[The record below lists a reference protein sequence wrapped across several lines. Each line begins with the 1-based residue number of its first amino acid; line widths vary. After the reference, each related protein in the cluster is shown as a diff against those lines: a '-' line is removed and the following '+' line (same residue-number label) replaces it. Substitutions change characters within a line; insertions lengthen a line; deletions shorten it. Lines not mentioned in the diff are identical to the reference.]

1 MKNKGF
7 TIIETMIS
15 LMIIMVGVIQIASI
29 IGQSINLSARSRKI
43 FYINQTLENI
53 KNKLLSEKYN
63 SIKLKEG
70 TTTKTDC
77 GYKVFFKIVDV
88 TPSLKKINLS
98 IIEKGISQ
106 KKYFYKS
113 KYIN

>member
-15 LMIIMVGVIQIASI
+15 LMIIMVGVVQIAAI
-29 IGQSINLSARSRKI
+29 IGQSIHLSARSRRV
-43 FYINQTLENI
+43 FYINQKLENI
-53 KNKLLSEKYN
+53 RNKLLSENYD
-63 SIKLKEG
+63 SIKLKAG
-70 TTTKTDC
+70 KTTKNDD
-77 GYKVFFKIVDV
+77 GYKVYLKIVDV
-88 TPSLKKINLS
+88 TSSLKTINLS
-98 IIEKGISQ
+98 IIDKGIRQ